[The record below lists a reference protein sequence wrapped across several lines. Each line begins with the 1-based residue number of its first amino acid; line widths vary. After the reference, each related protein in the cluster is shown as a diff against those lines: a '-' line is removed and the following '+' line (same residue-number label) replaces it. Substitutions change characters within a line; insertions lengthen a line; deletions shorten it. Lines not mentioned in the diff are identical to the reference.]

1 MTEDSI
7 TVNHGSMTIKVPRS
21 IFIGRDANIDDD
33 KAADFRN
40 MLQKRYPW
48 LTVNALDVIMRN
60 ARKEMLRVL
69 DEETGGRNTSN
80 RLASQGDYEKAI
92 RHLERH
98 LEQNPED
105 VDNWYALGELLCK
118 AGRTEEGYKALN
130 RGRSLIK
137 K

>member
-1 MTEDSI
+1 MDVSQYLE
-7 TVNHGSMTIKVPRS
+7 
-21 IFIGRDANIDDD
+21 IF
-33 KAADFRN
+33 
-40 MLQKRYPW
+40 
-48 LTVNALDVIMRN
+48 
-60 ARKEMLRVL
+60 L
-69 DEETGGRNTSN
+69 DETREHLSSLNTQILN
-80 RLASQGDYEKAI
+80 
-92 RHLERH
+92 